1 MKKNT
6 WIRMLYQ
13 KKVYLLLLTIIPLD
27 PSVRLASKWSLSK
40 SVYTHFIT
48 DRWKRIKFISLE
60 VKISTNIHL
69 PNLLIVVIKW
79 NTNYKLLGF
88 LRYKRFGPNWASG
101 YSSPESPFLK
111 LHSVKWKSKEICI
124 VVLYFTSI
132 ECEEQGSIKFIKK
145 SACSRTY
152 KNRRIFET
160 QLNETCFTKRK

>member
-1 MKKNT
+1 MHEKKYIT
-6 WIRMLYQ
+6 RMLYQ

-40 SVYTHFIT
+40 SVYIHFIS

-60 VKISTNIHL
+60 VKISTNIRL
-69 PNLLIVVIKW
+69 
-79 NTNYKLLGF
+79 
-88 LRYKRFGPNWASG
+88 
-101 YSSPESPFLK
+101 PFLK

-132 ECEEQGSIKFIKK
+132 ECEEQRSIKFIKK

>member
-1 MKKNT
+1 MHEKKYIT
-6 WIRMLYQ
+6 RMLYQ

-40 SVYTHFIT
+40 SVYIHFIS

-60 VKISTNIHL
+60 VKISTNIRL
-69 PNLLIVVIKW
+69 
-79 NTNYKLLGF
+79 
-88 LRYKRFGPNWASG
+88 
-101 YSSPESPFLK
+101 PFLK

-132 ECEEQGSIKFIKK
+132 ECEEQRSIKFIKK
-145 SACSRTY
+145 SAYSRTY

>member
-1 MKKNT
+1 MHEKYIT
-6 WIRMLYQ
+6 RMLYQ

-40 SVYTHFIT
+40 SVYTHFIS

-60 VKISTNIHL
+60 VKISTNIRL
-69 PNLLIVVIKW
+69 
-79 NTNYKLLGF
+79 
-88 LRYKRFGPNWASG
+88 
-101 YSSPESPFLK
+101 PFLK

-124 VVLYFTSI
+124 IVLYFTSI
-132 ECEEQGSIKFIKK
+132 ECEEQRSIKFIKK